1 MITPTGGEGGVF
13 WLLPAGEVGLR
24 ELSFFSSRGGGWWKW
39 GGGGSS
45 KITD

>member
-13 WLLPAGEVGLR
+13 WLLPAGEVALR
-24 ELSFFSSRGGGWWKW
+24 ELSLFSSRGGWWKR